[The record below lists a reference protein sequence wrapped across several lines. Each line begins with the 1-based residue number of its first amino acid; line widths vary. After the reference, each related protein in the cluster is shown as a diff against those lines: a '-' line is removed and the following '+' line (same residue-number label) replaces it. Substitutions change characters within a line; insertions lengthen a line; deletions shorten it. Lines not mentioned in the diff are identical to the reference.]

1 MKPILFAILLLL
13 VYVMFPPSSTLA
25 ARVAGKRGG
34 GDFGLNP
41 RERDPY
47 GRGIGNAPRG
57 RTPIH
62 PPPIPASPN
71 LADAFIPRFPRP
83 KIPRLGRPRIPHPHQ
98 CDPDYPLIGG
108 FCPPPS
114 N

>member
-13 VYVMFPPSSTLA
+13 VYVMFCPSSTLA
-25 ARVAGKRGG
+25 ARVAGERDDEKGAG
-34 GDFGLNP
+34 GDF
-41 RERDPY
+41 

-71 LADAFIPRFPRP
+71 LADAFIPPIHLPRTP
-83 KIPRLGRPRIPHPHQ
+83 IPRLPRPRFPHPHQ
-98 CDPDYPLIGG
+98 CDPDMPVYGV

>member
-1 MKPILFAILLLL
+1 MKPILFTILLLL
-13 VYVMFPPSSTLA
+13 VPSSTLA
-25 ARVAGKRGG
+25 ARVAGERG

-71 LADAFIPRFPRP
+71 LAHGVSRITIKHIPIPRPRP
-83 KIPRLGRPRIPHPHQ
+83 RPRLHLKCNQLPTKFRRY
-98 CDPDYPLIGG
+98 CS
-108 FCPPPS
+108 PPS